1 MTDIQVGDV
10 CLDLCQ
16 GRAVHVIEDTDMA
29 ADEWSE
35 ANGYGLVDNYGN
47 SRMGATTDDS
57 VFEVVYCNNL
67 KSQPSKTYAMP
78 SSRLGRVET
87 EAADDGRPV
96 ADRVRSQVLESLFTA
111 AQAIDFD
118 AVGFESSD
126 APVRRLASEAG
137 FPDDVIDE
145 ARELADV
152 EQTIGGDD
160 A

>member
-16 GRAVHVIEDTDMA
+16 GRAVHVLEDTGLTA
-29 ADEWSE
+29 EEWSE
-35 ANGYGLVDNYGN
+35 RESYSLVDNYGN
-47 SRMGATTDDS
+47 SRMGSTPDDR
-57 VFEVVYCNNL
+57 VYNVVYCNNL
-67 KSQPSKTYAMP
+67 KSRPSKPYAFP

-111 AQAIDFD
+111 AQDINFD
-118 AVGFESSD
+118 AVGFGSSD
-126 APVRRLASEAG
+126 APVRRLAAEAG
-137 FPDDVIDE
+137 FPEDVIDE

-152 EQTIGGDD
+152 EQTIGGDYG
-160 A
+160 